1 MNKTLFPLTGALLA
15 LAHAAWAQAPAA
27 PIKAS
32 VTPPA
37 MFPFVLPW
45 DDAAPGT
52 ITDVSFL
59 NAKPAGV
66 NGDIVPKNGH
76 FVESKT
82 GKRVRFLGT
91 NFAARSAFPS
101 HADAEKVAARIAKLG
116 INLVRLHHM
125 DNTGWGAGASIWD
138 TTVKDRQHIDPAQL
152 DRLDFLIAQLKK
164 NGVYSNIN
172 LHVSRQFSEADGF
185 PASVSQ
191 ISFGFD
197 KRVDEFDRRMI
208 LLQKNYAHDL
218 LTHVNPYTG
227 LSYTQ
232 DPAVAVIEINN
243 ENSLVGDGWA
253 GTYGT
258 DLDTLPEPFRGE
270 LAGFWNAWL
279 TKKYGTDAKLQAAW
293 TAGLTPN
300 GPVML
305 TQTSPWSIEHQGT
318 SQAEIVPL
326 TATEAADAA
335 RRDGLYPP
343 VLHVNVAQTDGTD
356 WHVQVHQTGLNLTDG
371 TTYTVSFIAKADKPR
386 PMPLGASLDQA
397 DWHNVGLTANA
408 ALTTE
413 WKSFRYVF
421 TAHDTVPSHARI
433 AFTLGGQTGAV
444 WISDLQIHPGAEGA
458 GLQQGQ
464 SLLTK
469 TVDIPT
475 AALKT
480 QHEDWIAFLADT
492 ERGYAEEMRAYLK
505 NDLHVRANVLC
516 SQMGYGGLTSLG
528 REANMDF
535 ADSHAYWQHPSFP
548 HKAWDGNDWTM
559 PNTPMVADLADGK
572 GGTLQSLAEYRV
584 AGKPYSV
591 SEYNHPAPNDYRAE
605 TLPELATF
613 AAFQDWDMIYLFDY
627 GDYGTGAQNDK
638 INGYFGIS
646 SDPAKTAFLPAAALI
661 FRGGVFPVATTGTE
675 VKLLREEVVGAPSAS
690 VWRKADFGRAPQM
703 FRRKLSLGFERTDG
717 AIGKHTSPSATVLT
731 SALQR
736 YMTAKAPIAL
746 VKNASGGQYLAVSPA
761 AQSVTGYVGGQ
772 TVTLGRNTLA
782 FPAFGNNFA
791 AVALTA
797 MDQHPLAQSRKMLL
811 TLAGKVE
818 NQDMGWNAARTSVGS
833 QWGHGPTVAE
843 GIPATVTLKTN
854 AARHV
859 WALDGTGKRVG
870 DVPATYANGRLTFTV
885 GPQFKTLWYEI
896 GE

>member
-1 MNKTLFPLTGALLA
+1 MNKALFPLAGALLS
-15 LAHAAWAQAPAA
+15 LAPAVWAQAPAA
-27 PIKAS
+27 PIKAAA
-32 VTPPA
+32 PA

-66 NGDIVPKNGH
+66 NGRIVPKNGH

-91 NFAARSAFPS
+91 NFAAKAAFPS
-101 HADAEKVAARIAKLG
+101 HADAGKVAARIAKLG

-125 DNTGWGAGASIWD
+125 DNSDWGAGQNIWD
-138 TTVKDRQHIDPAQL
+138 LSYKDRQHIDPAQL
-152 DRLDFLIAQLKK
+152 DKLDYLVAQFKK
-164 NGVYSNIN
+164 NGVYANIN

-218 LTHVNPYTG
+218 LTHVNPYTH
-227 LSYTQ
+227 LSYAQ
-232 DPAVAVIEINN
+232 DPAVAVVEINN

-270 LAGFWNAWL
+270 LVGFWNDWL
-279 TKKYGTDAKLQAAW
+279 AKKYGTDAKLQAAW
-293 TAGLTPN
+293 TAGLTPT
-300 GPVML
+300 GPGL
-305 TQTSPWSIEHQGT
+305 LNPFSPWSIEHQGI
-318 SQAEIVPL
+318 SQANMKLAPEVSASQAAGPAIQ
-326 TATEAADAA
+326 ATIT
-335 RRDGLYPP
+335 
-343 VLHVNVAQTDGTD
+343 QTDGTD
-356 WHVQVHQTGLNLTDG
+356 WHVQTHQTGLNLTDG
-371 TTYTVSFIAKADKPR
+371 TTYTVSFRAKADKAR
-386 PMPLGASLDQA
+386 AMPIGAGLDQA
-397 DWHNVGLTANA
+397 DWHNVGLTATA
-408 ALTTE
+408 ALTTD
-413 WKSFRYVF
+413 WKTFRYVF
-421 TAHDTVPSHARI
+421 TAHDTVPNHNRI
-433 AFTLGGQTGAV
+433 AFTLGGQTGTV

-458 GLQQGQ
+458 GLQSGR

-475 AALKT
+475 AALKVP
-480 QHEDWIAFLADT
+480 HDDWIAFLADT

-505 NDLHVRANVLC
+505 NDLHIRANVLC
-516 SQMGYGGLTSLG
+516 SQISWGGLTGLN
-528 REANMDF
+528 REASMDF
-535 ADSHAYWQHPSFP
+535 ADNHAYWQHPSFP
-548 HKAWDGNDWTM
+548 HKAWDANDWAI

-638 INGYFGIS
+638 INGYFGIT

-661 FRGGVFPVATTGTE
+661 FRAEGVLPAGNGVSLRLPSQALETRMGAFWEAAPPDQNVAIFQRSISVSRALSLAQTQSAWM
-675 VKLLREEVVGAPSAS
+675 VRAS
-690 VWRKADFGRAPQM
+690 VRSAPRSLSVSKTAGGRYLA
-703 FRRKLSLGFERTDG
+703 
-717 AIGKHTSPSATVLT
+717 TSPSA
-731 SALQR
+731 
-736 YMTAKAPIAL
+736 
-746 VKNASGGQYLAVSPA
+746 
-761 AQSVTGYVGGQ
+761 QSIVGYVGGQ
-772 TVTLGRNTLA
+772 TVTLGQNTLI

-791 AVALTA
+791 AVTLTA
-797 MDQHPLAQSRKMLL
+797 MDQKPIAQSRKMLL
-811 TLAGKVE
+811 TLVGKVE
-818 NQDMGWNAARTSVGS
+818 NQDMGWNASRTSVGS

-843 GIPATVTLKTN
+843 GIPATVTLKTS

-859 WALDGTGKRVG
+859 WALDGTGRRVG
-870 DVPATYANGRLTFTV
+870 DVPATFANDALTFTV